1 MAYEPETPFDS
12 IEGALEYV
20 GLLREALQEARGTID
35 EDIAL
40 AEGEG
45 ATRRREALHIVSY
58 KLDRLAHHVG
68 ASRRLLNDLRTLRRL
83 LLKERE
89 GAAPQALPVPLLE
102 KLRVPRLEAR
112 DDAGV

>member
-45 ATRRREALHIVSY
+45 AARRREALHIVAY
-58 KLDRLAHHVG
+58 KLDRLAHHMG
-68 ASRRLLNDLRTLRRL
+68 ASRRLLNDLRSLRRL
-83 LLKERE
+83 LLSERE
-89 GAAPQALPVPLLE
+89 GAVTARPVPSP
-102 KLRVPRLEAR
+102 KASRVPRREAR

>member
-1 MAYEPETPFDS
+1 MAYEPDTPFDS

-45 ATRRREALHIVSY
+45 AARRREALHIVGY

-68 ASRRLLNDLRTLRRL
+68 ASRRLLNDLRSLRRL
-83 LLKERE
+83 LLSERD
-89 GAAPQALPVPLLE
+89 GAPQALPVPLP
-102 KLRVPRLEAR
+102 KARRIAPLEAR
-112 DDAGV
+112 DDAGL

>member
-1 MAYEPETPFDS
+1 
-12 IEGALEYV
+12 LEYV

-45 ATRRREALHIVSY
+45 AARRREALHIVGY
-58 KLDRLAHHVG
+58 KLDRLAHHVS

-83 LLKERE
+83 LLSERE
-89 GAAPQALPVPLLE
+89 GAPTAQPVPVR
-102 KLRVPRLEAR
+102 KAARVAPHEAV
-112 DDAGV
+112 DDAGM